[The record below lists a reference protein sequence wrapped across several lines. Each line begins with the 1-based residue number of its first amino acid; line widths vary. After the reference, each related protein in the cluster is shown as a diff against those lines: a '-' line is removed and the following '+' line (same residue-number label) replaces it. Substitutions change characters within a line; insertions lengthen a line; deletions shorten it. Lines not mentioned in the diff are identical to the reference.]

1 MTNNTTTNRISK
13 KAFAAIMTAKDD
25 MRQII
30 ELGNDLKV
38 TNAYNTAKAVIA
50 IAEKYMADFGD
61 VDPAWSPAK
70 TKAAEA
76 QVKAEVTE
84 N

>member
-1 MTNNTTTNRISK
+1 MTTNTTTNRISK

-25 MRQII
+25 MKQIV

-70 TKAAEA
+70 AKAAEA
-76 QVKAEVTE
+76 QAKAEVAE